1 MNKIM
6 KNLIICA
13 VFAMISSC
21 KNYANDKDEKSLEQN
36 LKGKA
41 KGFLDTKKEELVGG
55 FGKLG
60 AEIQLKDEELMQAD
74 GQSNGKIKFSK
85 FTVKIKNKDSSN
97 NWADLGTLVVEREED
112 GIATG
117 LNNDAHGGGH
127 TATFFS
133 LEEEEVNN
141 FVKAMIEGG
150 SFKTDEYYGY
160 RKEQSNLDNG
170 TSNKEIITKI
180 EKIDGTEYITFLG
193 DKIKNSGD
201 KVAEYA
207 ISLEELKKNL
217 K

>member
-74 GQSNGKIKFSK
+74 GQSNGKINF
-85 FTVKIKNKDSSN
+85 
-97 NWADLGTLVVEREED
+97 
-112 GIATG
+112 
-117 LNNDAHGGGH
+117 LN
-127 TATFFS
+127 
-133 LEEEEVNN
+133 L
-141 FVKAMIEGG
+141 
-150 SFKTDEYYGY
+150 
-160 RKEQSNLDNG
+160 L
-170 TSNKEIITKI
+170 
-180 EKIDGTEYITFLG
+180 
-193 DKIKNSGD
+193 
-201 KVAEYA
+201 
-207 ISLEELKKNL
+207 
-217 K
+217 